1 MDKKSLQKHIQK
13 DNKIKKDNKK
23 LSLIKQNIF
32 SGSCDTDLIKPS
44 YHNTTMAWT
53 DNLGMNLIKSAEF
66 KIGDNV
72 VSRQITKS
80 CIVCM
85 KNQMFNDI
93 LPFLDNDTD
102 DKIWFCSY
110 NCRDAY
116 DTQLKTKLSNVVS
129 PYVTNMIVDKCEYP
143 ILDDYRWSNIEN

>member
-13 DNKIKKDNKK
+13 DNKKP
-23 LSLIKQNIF
+23 LLIKQNIF
-32 SGSCDTDLIKPS
+32 SGSCDKNPKKSS
-44 YHNTTMAWT
+44 YHNNSMAWS
-53 DNLGMNLIKSAEF
+53 NYLGMNLIKSAEF

-85 KNQMFNDI
+85 KTQMFNDI

-116 DTQLKTKLSNVVS
+116 DAQLKTKLSNIVN
-129 PYVTNMIVDKCEYP
+129 PYVTNMIVDKCEHP